1 MKKSII
7 LILAISFLLLG
18 CKNDYSGSD
27 SMNYALEESV
37 MDIAPA
43 PMAIGGDMRKAQQE
57 NVMGE
62 MLIKTVYLS
71 LNVDDYSQAREKID
85 SILKLSNA
93 WISNENFMNLE
104 YQISNDMAIR
114 VPKANLDTL
123 LVQLIGLA
131 KKVTHQRI
139 ESADVTEEYIDV
151 ESRIKNLRSV
161 ESTFVKLLR
170 KTDSIEDILKI
181 ESKLA
186 EVRGNI
192 ESMEGR
198 IKYLKNR
205 VEYCTVNLTVIQ
217 PIEYRYVP
225 QAADRFTERLKKAL
239 HGGWKGFVG
248 FVLFL
253 ISLWPLWILGL
264 VTWYIVV
271 RYRKFRRLKNQKPK
285 KKEKEKE
292 KEKDRDK
299 KKQKKQQ
306 QNDSSDEERD
316 MMV

>member
-1 MKKSII
+1 MKKIII
-7 LILAISFLLLG
+7 LISIISSLHLG
-18 CKNDYSGSD
+18 CKNEYSGSD
-27 SMNYALEESV
+27 SMNYAPEESA
-37 MDIAPA
+37 MDFAPA
-43 PMAIGGDMRKAQQE
+43 PMAMGGDMRKAQQE
-57 NVMGE
+57 SVMGE

-71 LNVDDYSQAREKID
+71 LDVDDYSQARVKID

-93 WISNENFMNLE
+93 WISNENFMNLD

-131 KKVTHQRI
+131 KKVTHQRV

-205 VEYCTVNLTVIQ
+205 VEYCTVNLTVRQ
-217 PIEYRYVP
+217 PVDYKYVP
-225 QAADRFTERLKKAL
+225 QAADKFTERLKKAL

-253 ISLWPLWILGL
+253 ISLWPLWIIGL
-264 VTWYIVV
+264 VTWFIIL
-271 RYRKFRRLKNQKPK
+271 RYQRFRRLKNQKPK

-292 KEKDRDK
+292 K

-306 QNDSSDEERD
+306 NSIGEEERD
-316 MMV
+316 MLV

>member
-1 MKKSII
+1 MKNIII
-7 LILAISFLLLG
+7 LISAISFLLLG
-18 CKNDYSGSD
+18 CGSGYQGSD
-27 SMNYALEESV
+27 TMNFATDESV
-37 MDIAPA
+37 MDFAPA
-43 PMAIGGDMRKAQQE
+43 AMARGGEMGKAYQE
-57 NVMGE
+57 PVMGE

-71 LNVDDYSQAREKID
+71 LDVDDYSKARVKID

-131 KKVTHQRI
+131 KKVTHQRV

-205 VEYCTVNLTVIQ
+205 VEYCTVNLTVRQ

-225 QAADRFTERLKKAL
+225 QAADKFTERLKKAL

-253 ISLWPLWILGL
+253 ISLWPLWILG
-264 VTWYIVV
+264 VVAWFIVL

-292 KEKDRDK
+292 KEKEKDK

-306 QNDSSDEERD
+306 QNDSNDDERD
-316 MMV
+316 LLV

>member
-1 MKKSII
+1 MKKLTLVYLII
-7 LILAISFLLLG
+7 AIVALA
-18 CKNDYSGSD
+18 CNSGYQGAD
-27 SMNYALEESV
+27 TMDFAVEESA
-37 MDIAPA
+37 MDFAPA
-43 PMAIGGDMRKAQQE
+43 PMAMGGDMRKAQQE
-57 NVMGE
+57 SVMGE

-71 LNVDDYSQAREKID
+71 LDVDSYSGARAKID
-85 SILKLSNA
+85 SILKNSNA
-93 WISNENFMNLE
+93 WISNENFMNLD

-123 LVQLIGLA
+123 LAQLIGLA
-131 KKVTHQRI
+131 KKVTHQRV

-205 VEYCTVNLTVIQ
+205 VEYCTVNLTVRQ
-217 PIEYRYVP
+217 PVEYRYVP
-225 QAADRFTERLKKAL
+225 QAADKFAERLKKAL
-239 HGGWKGFVG
+239 HGGWKGFIG

-253 ISLWPLWILGL
+253 ISLWPLWIIGL
-264 VTWYIVV
+264 VAWFIVL
-271 RYRKFRRLKNQKPK
+271 RYQRFRKLKNQKPK
-285 KKEKEKE
+285 RKEKEKE
-292 KEKDRDK
+292 KEK

-306 QNDSSDEERD
+306 NSIGEEERD
-316 MMV
+316 TLI